1 MDYWLLENYIVKIER
16 LLRFD
21 RCRELMLYNLFC
33 VILYAF
39 EHSWLNRYTRE
50 FPK

>member
-21 RCRELMLYNLFC
+21 RCELMLYNLFC
-33 VILYAF
+33 VVLYAF
-39 EHSWLNRYTRE
+39 EHS
-50 FPK
+50 

>member
-39 EHSWLNRYTRE
+39 EHS
-50 FPK
+50 